1 MPYGEKDGQ
10 LLVGEAAHAPL
21 NSISMP
27 IVVFEWFLVGGT
39 DTGTSTGWPRERGR
53 ERQRQVSFYRQ
64 CVHAHLRVFIPTC
77 LLISTGEYM

>member
-39 DTGTSTGWPRERGR
+39 DTGTSTGWPRER
-53 ERQRQVSFYRQ
+53 EDVSE
-64 CVHAHLRVFIPTC
+64 L
-77 LLISTGEYM
+77 